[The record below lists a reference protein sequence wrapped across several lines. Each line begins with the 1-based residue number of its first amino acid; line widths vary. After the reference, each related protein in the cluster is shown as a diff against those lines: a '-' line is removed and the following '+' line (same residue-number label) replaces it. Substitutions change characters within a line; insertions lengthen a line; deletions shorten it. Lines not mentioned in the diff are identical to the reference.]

1 MKTTH
6 NFGFGNRFVRLTLV
20 EYMCSTR
27 PQSIECFLSSWC
39 LLSEACR
46 ISNFCH
52 SDDNNNNRSKQT
64 SYVTAACILL
74 GSFHR
79 EKKKKKK
86 KKIEWMSRS
95 LVRPRWRVRGESFA
109 NNWIDV
115 E

>member
-27 PQSIECFLSSWC
+27 PQSIECFLFSWC

-52 SDDNNNNRSKQT
+52 SDDNNDRSKQT
-64 SYVTAACILL
+64 SYVTAACIFL
-74 GSFHR
+74 GASNA
-79 EKKKKKK
+79 EK

-109 NNWIDV
+109 NNWKDV